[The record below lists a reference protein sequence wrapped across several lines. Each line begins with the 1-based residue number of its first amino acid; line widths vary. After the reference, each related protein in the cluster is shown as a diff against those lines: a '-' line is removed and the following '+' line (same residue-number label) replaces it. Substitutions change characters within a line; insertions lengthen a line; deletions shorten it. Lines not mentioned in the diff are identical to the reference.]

1 SPGSGRSIDSPHP
14 EGAESESEHEV
25 TVTLSR
31 SGKEEHCGDGE
42 TSSDE
47 SRSSVIHIQKLS
59 SEETEDDDD
68 LRESEDL
75 VFAQDYLHRVCEAV
89 QGCSSLAEQLL
100 QVLDEFSA
108 AGALEVL
115 YGRLSRVLQPWPQ
128 LLKDFAAFLNHKQ
141 ARKCGLVAAITL
153 P

>member
-1 SPGSGRSIDSPHP
+1 MCVICNIF
-14 EGAESESEHEV
+14 
-25 TVTLSR
+25 LSF
-31 SGKEEHCGDGE
+31 G
-42 TSSDE
+42 
-47 SRSSVIHIQKLS
+47 Q
-59 SEETEDDDD
+59 
-68 LRESEDL
+68 
-75 VFAQDYLHRVCEAV
+75 VCEAV